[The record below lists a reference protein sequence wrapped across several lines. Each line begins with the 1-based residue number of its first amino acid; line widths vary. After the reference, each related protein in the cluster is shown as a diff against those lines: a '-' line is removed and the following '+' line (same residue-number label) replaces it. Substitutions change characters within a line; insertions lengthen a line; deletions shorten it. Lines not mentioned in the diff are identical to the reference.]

1 MKSGGHGQEN
11 IEFLEANGM
20 EYHILKEYDNGVR
33 VGNIP
38 KHKTPSK
45 RIGTGQAWFPK
56 EWTDSKI
63 KEAGEFVAKLPE
75 NRNLPDGI
83 ISYGEYAGVRVG
95 IIKTNGVVGTI
106 FPDADLQP

>member
-1 MKSGGHGQEN
+1 M
-11 IEFLEANGM
+11 
-20 EYHILKEYDNGVR
+20 
-33 VGNIP
+33 
-38 KHKTPSK
+38 
-45 RIGTGQAWFPK
+45 
-56 EWTDSKI
+56 
-63 KEAGEFVAKLPE
+63 PE